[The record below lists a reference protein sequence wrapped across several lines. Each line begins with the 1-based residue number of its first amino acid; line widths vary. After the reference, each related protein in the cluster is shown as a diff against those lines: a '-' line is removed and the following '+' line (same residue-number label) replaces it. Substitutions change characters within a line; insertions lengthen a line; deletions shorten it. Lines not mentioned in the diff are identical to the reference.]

1 MRYNKE
7 KISGDENMT
16 LKEAKEI
23 CARLC
28 EDDETLSD
36 DDFFLYTEAMG
47 FVIAETHDPRYMT
60 DLGAAYYARKDY
72 DLALKYYEMAAALDY
87 EPAIQGL
94 GYIWYYGRT
103 GTVDYEKAFHYFS
116 SLKHNIVAQYK
127 VADMYKNGYY
137 VKKDYEKYKNIIET
151 LYDEV
156 KDIDN
161 AYAPIPE
168 IFTRLAS
175 IRKKE
180 GKTDEAIYLYLE
192 AKDVLALRIENN
204 PFFGNI
210 SIMKYL
216 IQDLYSLKAID
227 KNHIDLFDLF
237 ELLKNPVHISFY
249 YDEEEHLIE
258 SVEENGNIVI
268 HFDNKWYR
276 TIDDFFEKA
285 EIDGQ
290 RIVILGWE
298 LYDFEVI

>member
-1 MRYNKE
+1 
-7 KISGDENMT
+7 MT

-23 CARLC
+23 CARLD
-28 EDDETLSD
+28 EDNETLSD
-36 DDFFLYTEAMG
+36 DDFFLYTEVMG
-47 FVIAETHDPRYMT
+47 FVIAETHDPTYMT
-60 DLGAAYYARKDY
+60 DLGATYYARKDY

-175 IRKKE
+175 IRKKD
-180 GKTDEAIYLYLE
+180 GKTDEAIRLYLE

-227 KNHIDLFDLF
+227 KNNIDLFDLF

-276 TIDDFFEKA
+276 TIDDFFSKA

>member
-7 KISGDENMT
+7 KITGDENMT

-23 CARLC
+23 CARLD
-28 EDDETLSD
+28 EDNETLSD

-47 FVIAETHDPRYMT
+47 FVIDKTHDPKYMT
-60 DLGAAYYARKDY
+60 ALGGTYYARKDY
-72 DLALKYYEMAAALDY
+72 NLALKYYEMAAALDY

-103 GTVDYEKAFHYFS
+103 GTIDYQKAFHYFS

-137 VKKDYEKYKNIIET
+137 VKKDYEKYRQIIET

-175 IRKKE
+175 IRKKD
-180 GKTDEAIYLYLE
+180 GKTDEAIRLYLE

-216 IQDLYSLKAID
+216 IQDLYSLKTID
-227 KNHIDLFDLF
+227 KNNIDLFDLF

-258 SVEENGNIVI
+258 SIEEDGNIVI

-276 TIDDFFEKA
+276 TIDDFFAKA

>member
-1 MRYNKE
+1 
-7 KISGDENMT
+7 MT

-23 CARLC
+23 CARLD
-28 EDDETLSD
+28 EDNETLSD
-36 DDFFLYTEAMG
+36 DDFFMYTEAMG
-47 FVIAETHDPRYMT
+47 FVIEETNDPRYMT
-60 DLGAAYYARKDY
+60 ALGGTYYARKDY
-72 DLALKYYEMAAALDY
+72 DLALKYYEMAAALNY

-116 SLKHNIVAQYK
+116 SLKYNIVAQYK
-127 VADMYKNGYY
+127 IADMYKNGYY
-137 VKKDYEKYKNIIET
+137 VKKDYEQYKNIIEK

-156 KDIDN
+156 KNMNN

-180 GKTDEAIYLYLE
+180 GNTNEAIHLYLE
-192 AKDVLALRIENN
+192 AKEILALRIENN

-216 IQDLYSLKAID
+216 IQDLYSLKEID
-227 KNHIDLFDLF
+227 RNNIDIFDLF

-249 YDEEEHLIE
+249 CDEEEHLIE
-258 SVEENGNIVI
+258 SVEEDGNIVI

-276 TIDDFFEKA
+276 TIDDFFAKA
-285 EIDGQ
+285 EIHGK
-290 RIVILGWE
+290 RIVVIGWE

>member
-1 MRYNKE
+1 
-7 KISGDENMT
+7 MT

-47 FVIAETHDPRYMT
+47 FVIAETHDPGYMT

>member
-7 KISGDENMT
+7 KITGDENMT

-23 CARLC
+23 CARLD
-28 EDDETLSD
+28 EDNETLSD

-137 VKKDYEKYKNIIET
+137 VKKDYEKYKQIIES

-180 GKTDEAIYLYLE
+180 GKTDEAIHLYLE

-210 SIMKYL
+210 NIMKYL
-216 IQDLYSLKAID
+216 IQDLYNLKAID
-227 KNHIDLFDLF
+227 KNNIDLFDLF

-249 YDEEEHLIE
+249 YDEEEHFVE
-258 SVEENGNIVI
+258 SVEEDGNIVI

-276 TIDDFFEKA
+276 TIDDFFAKA